1 MDAKSVPM
9 TSGAPESIEEAISEI
24 RAYCEKCIA
33 FCTATHEI
41 KDFYSIEA
49 DLKKHL
55 FYFGCLF
62 LKLYLLLAQQR
73 LNYTKWLE
81 SGLYYLKSKPSGRTI
96 KTFFGE
102 VRYWRNY
109 LVRKGEHGGGFFPLD
124 IALGLTRD
132 GFSPLVIKLVGKL
145 ATRMSFG
152 SSVLLFKCFCS
163 WAPSSEAIEHLV
175 IGLGRQ
181 ASAYMEVAH
190 CSEGDGE
197 VLIIECDG
205 KATPTATEEELSKRR
220 KKRKCKK
227 KGCNCQRHRGQA
239 KRKGR
244 KRPRRKKGDKSKN
257 GRSTTIV
264 VMYTLKRG
272 PDGLLHGPINKKVW
286 ASYAP
291 RKVMFAWARR
301 QATRRGFA
309 PGTDKR
315 IHIAV
320 DGEKCLKN
328 GLSELFPEATFTL
341 DIRHVEEKIWKI
353 TKAV

>member
-1 MDAKSVPM
+1 MAKLLS
-9 TSGAPESIEEAISEI
+9 SKR
-24 RAYCEKCIA
+24 RA
-33 FCTATHEI
+33 
-41 KDFYSIEA
+41 
-49 DLKKHL
+49 
-55 FYFGCLF
+55 
-62 LKLYLLLAQQR
+62 
-73 LNYTKWLE
+73 
-81 SGLYYLKSKPSGRTI
+81 
-96 KTFFGE
+96 
-102 VRYWRNY
+102 WR
-109 LVRKGEHGGGFFPLD
+109 RIFPLD

-132 GFSPLVIKLVGKL
+132 GFSPLVIKLVTKL
-145 ATRMSFG
+145 ATRMSFA

-163 WAPSSEAIEHLV
+163 WTPSSEAIEHLV

-190 CSEGDGE
+190 PVEGDGE

-220 KKRKCKK
+220 KKRRRKK

-239 KRKGR
+239 KRKCR
-244 KRPRRKKGDKSKN
+244 KRHRRKKGDKSKN
-257 GRSTTIV
+257 GRSTTII

-272 PDGLLHGPINKKVW
+272 RDGLLHGPINKKVW

-301 QATRRGFA
+301 QATRRGFP

-320 DGEKCLKN
+320 DGEKCLKD

-353 TKAV
+353 GRAFYKEGSKELESWVETKRTFLYEGCASDLVSDLKDMKTNYQAVPNGINIKEKFWKK